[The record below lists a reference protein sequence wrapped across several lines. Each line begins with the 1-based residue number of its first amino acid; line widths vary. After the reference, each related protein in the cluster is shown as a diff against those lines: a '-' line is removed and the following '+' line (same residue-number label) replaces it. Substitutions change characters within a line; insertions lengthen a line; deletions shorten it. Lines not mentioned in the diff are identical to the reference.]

1 MKALIQNMPNAVILI
16 PCQVDITEYSS
27 MDTPEQ
33 RDQMIREQFTECGN
47 F

>member
-1 MKALIQNMPNAVILI
+1 MPPTVMLI

-33 RDQMIREQFTECGN
+33 RDQMIRE
-47 F
+47 